1 MLLAWKERIKVFR
14 LGCFSW
20 TQEPFFVPCGA
31 HTLNLVVAWAAK
43 SSPDAIGYFG
53 YLAKLF
59 KLFSA
64 SPHRWDILLKY
75 VKTTLKTWSGTR
87 WESRIDSIHAVR
99 YKAGQVREALLEV
112 RETTTDP
119 VVKVEAQSLAEE
131 IGSYRFSIC
140 TVIWYDILCQIQ
152 HVSKLIQSPSIQI
165 DVDLLLTCWKQ
176 RFRWQLQKYCVYKCT
191 DNCKGNVW
199 RDERGSSTQT
209 KRLRTTK
216 RQCGYEAP
224 NEPVGDANQKYGEK
238 KVLCSCGYSTFFTRW
253 EISDP
258 GGGKWQIWSAPQL
271 SQHVQRRAA
280 RVLPNP
286 EHSFKPW
293 WTARY

>member
-1 MLLAWKERIKVFR
+1 MAFLWQSSQQGKVCRLSSSKDWRSWTSPLRTAEDNPMIMLLAWKERIKVFR

-31 HTLNLVVAWAAK
+31 HTLNLVVACAAK

-75 VKTTLKTWSGTR
+75 AKTTLKTWSGTR

-99 YKAGQVREALLEV
+99 YKAGQVREALEV

-131 IGSYRFSIC
+131 IGFYRFSIC

-152 HVSKLIQSPSIQI
+152 HVSKLMQSPSIQI

-176 RFRWQLQKYCVYKCT
+176 RFRWQLQNYCVYKCT

-209 KRLRTTK
+209 KVV
-216 RQCGYEAP
+216 E
-224 NEPVGDANQKYGEK
+224 NHK
-238 KVLCSCGYSTFFTRW
+238 KAVWLWGS
-253 EISDP
+253 
-258 GGGKWQIWSAPQL
+258 KWACWWCKSKIWKKK
-271 SQHVQRRAA
+271 
-280 RVLPNP
+280 
-286 EHSFKPW
+286 SFM
-293 WTARY
+293 